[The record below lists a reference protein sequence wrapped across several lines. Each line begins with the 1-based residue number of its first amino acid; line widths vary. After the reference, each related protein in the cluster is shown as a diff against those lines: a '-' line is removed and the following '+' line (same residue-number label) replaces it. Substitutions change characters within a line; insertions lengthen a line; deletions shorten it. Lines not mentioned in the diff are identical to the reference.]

1 MASRQPQQP
10 GLQQLDVTSLKA
22 VLAEWRANLLP
33 SRFEKAQQPDPQAIQ
48 LGLRSLT
55 GIHWLELSWQPDA
68 ARLHRIDPPPRQ
80 GDGSTLAQ
88 QLQHGLR
95 GLALVA
101 IEQPGWERVVKLA
114 FARRPA
120 EPPERWLVAELM
132 GRHSNLLLLDGQMR
146 VIALARQVRSQQS
159 RLRPIG
165 TGDDYINPPPLAGEP
180 PRLEE
185 SAASWRRRL
194 SLLPLPL
201 AQALLGAYQGVS
213 PALVAQLLPADW
225 QQLPV
230 GALSD
235 DQWQLLWRNW
245 RHWLEAVAAERFR
258 WQPQGPGYRCWSPV
272 LASDGPSSDG
282 PSTQGVHP
290 QGPEPVDGDGN
301 LHSSGNLPSNSY
313 SQGTGLG
320 LEAAGRAAAA
330 ARGTVWPLNQAIAHY
345 YQLRLDSRRLEQQR
359 QQLQHRLEQAA
370 EREGHQASE
379 QQGLLAAT
387 RGSQDLQTQADELL
401 SQRQPS
407 RACIHSAQALYKRAR
422 KLRRAVAAIEERLEL
437 HRQRQEAIEASL
449 IYLEQAD
456 DLEQLQ
462 GLAQDSAVLLGL
474 GRRQAPGAGSRRE
487 QRGVPRPLE
496 LQTPDGLMLQVGRNH
511 RQNEWISLRQA
522 RRGDLWFHAQE
533 LPGSHVVLKSS
544 AQVASDADLQWAAD
558 LAAHFSRGR
567 GNSRVPVVMVPTDD
581 LQRIPA
587 AVPGTVSHRGGSVL
601 WGRPQRADALLA
613 SVPSLKPAS
622 GR

>member
-1 MASRQPQQP
+1 MASRQPLQP
-10 GLQQLDVTSLKA
+10 ASRQCPQPPLESAGRQPPQLPLQQLDVTGLKA
-22 VLAEWRANLLP
+22 VLTEWRANLLP

-48 LGLRSLT
+48 LGLRSLS

-132 GRHSNLLLLDGQMR
+132 GRHSNLFLLDGQRR

-165 TGDDYINPPPLAGEP
+165 TGDNYINPPPLAGEP

-230 GALSD
+230 QSLSD
-235 DQWQLLWRNW
+235 DQWQLIWRNW
-245 RHWLEAVAAERFR
+245 RHWLEAVAAERFC
-258 WQPQGPGYRCWSPV
+258 WQPQGPGYRCWSAGQATV
-272 LASDGPSSDG
+272 GPS
-282 PSTQGVHP
+282 PQGAHR
-290 QGPEPVDGDGN
+290 QGPEPG
-301 LHSSGNLPSNSY
+301 S
-313 SQGTGLG
+313 
-320 LEAAGRAAAA
+320 EAAARAAAA
-330 ARGTVWPLNQAIAHY
+330 ARGPVWPLNQAIAHY
-345 YQLRLDSRRLEQQR
+345 YQLRLDSRRFEQQR
-359 QQLQHRLEQAA
+359 QQLRHRLEQAA
-370 EREGHQASE
+370 ERERHQASE

-387 RGSQDLQTQADELL
+387 RGSQELQSQADELL

-407 RACIHSAQALYKRAR
+407 RACIDSAQALYKRAR
-422 KLRRAVAAIEERLEL
+422 KLRRAVAAIEERLAL
-437 HRQRQEAIEASL
+437 HRQRLEAIEASL
-449 IYLEQAD
+449 TYLEQAD

-462 GLAQDSAVLLGL
+462 GLAQDSADLLGS
-474 GRRQAPGAGSRRE
+474 GRRQGQGPGGGSRRE

-496 LQTPDGLMLQVGRNH
+496 LQTPDGLTVQVGRNH

-544 AQVASDADLQWAAD
+544 AQVPSEADLQSAAD

-567 GNSRVPVVMVPTDD
+567 GNSRVPVVMVATDD

-587 AVPGTVSHRGGSVL
+587 AVPGTVSHRGGTVL

-613 SVPSLKPAS
+613 AVPSLKPAS
-622 GR
+622 GP

>member
-22 VLAEWRANLLP
+22 VLTEWRANLLP

-165 TGDDYINPPPLAGEP
+165 TGDEYMIPPPLAGEP

-258 WQPQGPGYRCWSPV
+258 WQPQGPGYRCWSALP
-272 LASDGPSSDG
+272 ASDHPSSDG
-282 PSTQGVHP
+282 PSPQGVYP
-290 QGPEPVDGDGN
+290 QGPEPG
-301 LHSSGNLPSNSY
+301 
-313 SQGTGLG
+313 
-320 LEAAGRAAAA
+320 AAETVAVA

-359 QQLQHRLEQAA
+359 QQLRHRLEQAA

-387 RGSQDLQTQADELL
+387 RGSQELQSQADQLL

-407 RACIHSAQALYKRAR
+407 RACIDSAQALYKRAR

-437 HRQRQEAIEASL
+437 HRQRQDAIEASL

-456 DLEQLQ
+456 DLEQLR
-462 GLAQDSAVLLGL
+462 GLAQDSAALLGL
-474 GRRQAPGAGSRRE
+474 GRRQGQGPGGGSRRE

-496 LQTPDGLMLQVGRNH
+496 LQTPDGLTVQVGRNH

-544 AQVASDADLQWAAD
+544 ARVASDADLQWAAD

-587 AVPGTVSHRGGSVL
+587 AVPGTVSHRGGTVL

-613 SVPSLKPAS
+613 AVPSLKPAS
-622 GR
+622 GP

>member
-22 VLAEWRANLLP
+22 VLTEWRANLLP

-185 SAASWRRRL
+185 SAASWRRRI

-258 WQPQGPGYRCWSPV
+258 WQPQGPGYRCWLAV
-272 LASDGPSSDG
+272 LASDGQEP
-282 PSTQGVHP
+282 QGSEP
-290 QGPEPVDGDGN
+290 QGPGPQPGA
-301 LHSSGNLPSNSY
+301 
-313 SQGTGLG
+313 
-320 LEAAGRAAAA
+320 EAAGRAALA
-330 ARGTVWPLNQAIAHY
+330 ARGLVWPLNQAIADY
-345 YQLRLDSRRLEQQR
+345 YHLRLDSRRLEQQR

-387 RGSQDLQTQADELL
+387 RGSQDLQTQADHLL

-407 RACIHSAQALYKRAR
+407 RACIDSAQALYKRAR

-437 HRQRQEAIEASL
+437 HRQRLEAIEASL

-462 GLAQDSAVLLGL
+462 GLAQDSAALLGL

-496 LQTPDGLMLQVGRNH
+496 LQTPDGLIVQVGRNH

-544 AQVASDADLQWAAD
+544 ARVASETDLQWAAD

-622 GR
+622 GP

>member
-1 MASRQPQQP
+1 
-10 GLQQLDVTSLKA
+10 
-22 VLAEWRANLLP
+22 
-33 SRFEKAQQPDPQAIQ
+33 
-48 LGLRSLT
+48 
-55 GIHWLELSWQPDA
+55 
-68 ARLHRIDPPPRQ
+68 
-80 GDGSTLAQ
+80 LAQ

-132 GRHSNLLLLDGQMR
+132 GRHSNLLLLDGQRR

-185 SAASWRRRL
+185 SAASWRRRI

-230 GALSD
+230 DSLSD

-245 RHWLEAVAAERFR
+245 RHWLEAVAAERFH
-258 WQPQGPGYRCWSPV
+258 WQPQGPGYRCWSAV
-272 LASDGPSSDG
+272 LASDG

-290 QGPEPVDGDGN
+290 QGPEPGPGA
-301 LHSSGNLPSNSY
+301 
-313 SQGTGLG
+313 
-320 LEAAGRAAAA
+320 EAVRSAAVA

-359 QQLQHRLEQAA
+359 QQLRHRLEQAA

-387 RGSQDLQTQADELL
+387 RGSQDLQSQADELL

-407 RACIHSAQALYKRAR
+407 RACIDSAQALYKRAR

-437 HRQRQEAIEASL
+437 HRQRREAIEASL

-462 GLAQDSAVLLGL
+462 GLAQDSAELLGL
-474 GRRQAPGAGSRRE
+474 GRRPAPGAGSRRE

-622 GR
+622 GP

>member
-1 MASRQPQQP
+1 M
-10 GLQQLDVTSLKA
+10 
-22 VLAEWRANLLP
+22 
-33 SRFEKAQQPDPQAIQ
+33 
-48 LGLRSLT
+48 
-55 GIHWLELSWQPDA
+55 
-68 ARLHRIDPPPRQ
+68 
-80 GDGSTLAQ
+80 
-88 QLQHGLR
+88 
-95 GLALVA
+95 
-101 IEQPGWERVVKLA
+101 
-114 FARRPA
+114 
-120 EPPERWLVAELM
+120 
-132 GRHSNLLLLDGQMR
+132 
-146 VIALARQVRSQQS
+146 
-159 RLRPIG
+159 
-165 TGDDYINPPPLAGEP
+165 
-180 PRLEE
+180 
-185 SAASWRRRL
+185 
-194 SLLPLPL
+194 
-201 AQALLGAYQGVS
+201 
-213 PALVAQLLPADW
+213 
-225 QQLPV
+225 
-230 GALSD
+230 
-235 DQWQLLWRNW
+235 
-245 RHWLEAVAAERFR
+245 
-258 WQPQGPGYRCWSPV
+258 
-272 LASDGPSSDG
+272 
-282 PSTQGVHP
+282 
-290 QGPEPVDGDGN
+290 
-301 LHSSGNLPSNSY
+301 
-313 SQGTGLG
+313 
-320 LEAAGRAAAA
+320 
-330 ARGTVWPLNQAIAHY
+330 
-345 YQLRLDSRRLEQQR
+345 EQQR

-407 RACIHSAQALYKRAR
+407 RACIDSAQALYKRAR

-462 GLAQDSAVLLGL
+462 GLAQDSAALLGL

-496 LQTPDGLMLQVGRNH
+496 LQTPDGLIVQVGRNH

>member
-1 MASRQPQQP
+1 
-10 GLQQLDVTSLKA
+10 V
-22 VLAEWRANLLP
+22 
-33 SRFEKAQQPDPQAIQ
+33 
-48 LGLRSLT
+48 
-55 GIHWLELSWQPDA
+55 
-68 ARLHRIDPPPRQ
+68 
-80 GDGSTLAQ
+80 
-88 QLQHGLR
+88 
-95 GLALVA
+95 
-101 IEQPGWERVVKLA
+101 
-114 FARRPA
+114 
-120 EPPERWLVAELM
+120 
-132 GRHSNLLLLDGQMR
+132 
-146 VIALARQVRSQQS
+146 
-159 RLRPIG
+159 
-165 TGDDYINPPPLAGEP
+165 
-180 PRLEE
+180 
-185 SAASWRRRL
+185 
-194 SLLPLPL
+194 
-201 AQALLGAYQGVS
+201 
-213 PALVAQLLPADW
+213 
-225 QQLPV
+225 
-230 GALSD
+230 
-235 DQWQLLWRNW
+235 
-245 RHWLEAVAAERFR
+245 
-258 WQPQGPGYRCWSPV
+258 
-272 LASDGPSSDG
+272 
-282 PSTQGVHP
+282 
-290 QGPEPVDGDGN
+290 
-301 LHSSGNLPSNSY
+301 
-313 SQGTGLG
+313 
-320 LEAAGRAAAA
+320 A
-330 ARGTVWPLNQAIAHY
+330 ARGTVWPLNQAIASY

-359 QQLQHRLEQAA
+359 QQLRHRLEQAA
-370 EREGHQASE
+370 EREGHQASD
-379 QQGLLAAT
+379 QQGLLVAT

-407 RACIHSAQALYKRAR
+407 RACIDSAQALYKRAR

-462 GLAQDSAVLLGL
+462 GLAQDSAALLGL

-496 LQTPDGLMLQVGRNH
+496 LQTPDGLIVQVGRNH

>member
-1 MASRQPQQP
+1 MASRQPLQP
-10 GLQQLDVTSLKA
+10 ASRQCPQPPLESAGRQPPPLPLQQLDVTGLKA
-22 VLAEWRANLLP
+22 VLTEWRANLLP

-48 LGLRSLT
+48 LGLRSLS

-132 GRHSNLLLLDGQMR
+132 GRHSNLFLLDGQRR

-185 SAASWRRRL
+185 GAASWRRRL

-230 GALSD
+230 QSLSD
-235 DQWQLLWRNW
+235 GQWQLIWRNW
-245 RHWLEAVAAERFR
+245 RHWLEAVAAERFC
-258 WQPQGPGYRCWSPV
+258 WQPRGPGYRCWSAGQATV
-272 LASDGPSSDG
+272 GPS
-282 PSTQGVHP
+282 PQGAHR
-290 QGPEPVDGDGN
+290 QGPEP
-301 LHSSGNLPSNSY
+301 
-313 SQGTGLG
+313 G
-320 LEAAGRAAAA
+320 LEAAARAAAA
-330 ARGTVWPLNQAIAHY
+330 ATGPVWPLNQAIAHY

-359 QQLQHRLEQAA
+359 QQLRHRLEQAA
-370 EREGHQASE
+370 ERERHQASE

-387 RGSQDLQTQADELL
+387 RGSQELQSQADELL

-407 RACIHSAQALYKRAR
+407 RACIDSAQALYKRAR
-422 KLRRAVAAIEERLEL
+422 KLRRAVAAIEERLAL
-437 HRQRQEAIEASL
+437 HRQRLEAIEASL

-462 GLAQDSAVLLGL
+462 GLAQDSADLLGS
-474 GRRQAPGAGSRRE
+474 GRRQGPGGGSRRE

-496 LQTPDGLMLQVGRNH
+496 LQTPDGLTVQVGRNH

-544 AQVASDADLQWAAD
+544 AQVPSEADLQSAAD

-567 GNSRVPVVMVPTDD
+567 GNSRVPVVMVSTDD

-587 AVPGTVSHRGGSVL
+587 AVPGTVSHRGGTVL

-613 SVPSLKPAS
+613 AVPSLKPAS
-622 GR
+622 GP

>member
-22 VLAEWRANLLP
+22 VLTEWRANLLP

-132 GRHSNLLLLDGQMR
+132 GRHSNLLLLDGQRR

-201 AQALLGAYQGVS
+201 PQALLGAYQGVS

-230 GALSD
+230 GTLSD

-245 RHWLEAVAAERFR
+245 RHWLEAVAAERFH
-258 WQPQGPGYRCWSPV
+258 WQPQGPGYRCWSADT
-272 LASDGPSSDG
+272 ASDDPSSDG
-282 PSTQGVHP
+282 QGAQGVHP
-290 QGPEPVDGDGN
+290 QGPGP
-301 LHSSGNLPSNSY
+301 
-313 SQGTGLG
+313 QQG

-330 ARGTVWPLNQAIAHY
+330 ARGTVWPLNQAIADY

-359 QQLQHRLEQAA
+359 QQLRHRLEQAA

-407 RACIHSAQALYKRAR
+407 RACIDSAQALYKRAR

-462 GLAQDSAVLLGL
+462 GLAQDSAALLGL

-581 LQRIPA
+581 LQRIAA

-613 SVPSLKPAS
+613 SVPSLKLAS

>member
-22 VLAEWRANLLP
+22 VLTEWRVNLLP

-88 QLQHGLR
+88 QLHYGLR

-120 EPPERWLVAELM
+120 EPAERWLVAELM
-132 GRHSNLLLLDGQMR
+132 GRHSNLLLLDGQRR

-185 SAASWRRRL
+185 TAASWRRRL

-230 GALSD
+230 DSLSD

-245 RHWLEAVAAERFR
+245 RHWLEAVAAERFC
-258 WQPQGPGYRCWSPV
+258 WQPQGPGYRCWSAVP
-272 LASDGPSSDG
+272 ASDGPSA
-282 PSTQGVHP
+282 QGVP
-290 QGPEPVDGDGN
+290 
-301 LHSSGNLPSNSY
+301 

-320 LEAAGRAAAA
+320 LEAAGRGAAA
-330 ARGTVWPLNQAIAHY
+330 ARGPAWPLNQAIAHY

-359 QQLQHRLEQAA
+359 QQLRHRLEQAA

-407 RACIHSAQALYKRAR
+407 RACIDSAQALYKRAR

-437 HRQRQEAIEASL
+437 HRQRQEAIETSL

-462 GLAQDSAVLLGL
+462 GLAQDSAALLGL

-622 GR
+622 GP

>member
-22 VLAEWRANLLP
+22 VLTEWRANLLP

-213 PALVAQLLPADW
+213 PALVAHLLPADL

-235 DQWQLLWRNW
+235 DQWQLFWRNW
-245 RHWLEAVAAERFR
+245 RHWLEAVAAERFQ
-258 WQPQGPGYRCWSPV
+258 WQPQGPGYRCWSAV
-272 LASDGPSSDG
+272 LASDGLSSDGPSSDG
-282 PSTQGVHP
+282 PSPQGVHQP
-290 QGPEPVDGDGN
+290 G
-301 LHSSGNLPSNSY
+301 
-313 SQGTGLG
+313 
-320 LEAAGRAAAA
+320 AAGRAAVA
-330 ARGTVWPLNQAIAHY
+330 ARGTVWPLNQAIASY

-359 QQLQHRLEQAA
+359 QQLRHRLEQAA

-387 RGSQDLQTQADELL
+387 RGSQDLQTQADQLL

-407 RACIHSAQALYKRAR
+407 RACIDSAQALYKRAR
-422 KLRRAVAAIEERLEL
+422 KLRRAVAVIEERLEL
-437 HRQRQEAIEASL
+437 HRQRREAIEASL

-456 DLEQLQ
+456 DLEQLR
-462 GLAQDSAVLLGL
+462 GLAQDSAALLGL
-474 GRRQAPGAGSRRE
+474 GRRQAPGAGGRRE

-496 LQTPDGLMLQVGRNH
+496 LQTPDGLIVQVGRNH

-544 AQVASDADLQWAAD
+544 ARVASDADLQWAAD

-587 AVPGTVSHRGGSVL
+587 AVPGTVSHRGGTVL
-601 WGRPQRADALLA
+601 WGLPQRADALLA
-613 SVPSLKPAS
+613 AVPSLKPAS

>member
-22 VLAEWRANLLP
+22 VLAEWRSNLLP

-132 GRHSNLLLLDGQMR
+132 GRHSNLLLLDGQRR

-225 QQLPV
+225 QHLPV

-245 RHWLEAVAAERFR
+245 RHWLEAVAAERFH
-258 WQPQGPGYRCWSPV
+258 WQPQGPGYRCWSAVP
-272 LASDGPSSDG
+272 ASGGPSSDG
-282 PSTQGVHP
+282 PSSQGVHP
-290 QGPEPVDGDGN
+290 QGPGPEPGA
-301 LHSSGNLPSNSY
+301 
-313 SQGTGLG
+313 
-320 LEAAGRAAAA
+320 EAAGRAAVA

-359 QQLQHRLEQAA
+359 QQLRHRLEQAA

-387 RGSQDLQTQADELL
+387 RGSQDLQTQADQLL

-407 RACIHSAQALYKRAR
+407 RACIDSAQALYKRAR

-462 GLAQDSAVLLGL
+462 GLAQDSTALLGL

-496 LQTPDGLMLQVGRNH
+496 LQTPDGLVLQVGRNH

-622 GR
+622 GP

>member
-1 MASRQPQQP
+1 MASRQPLQP
-10 GLQQLDVTSLKA
+10 ASRQCPQPPLESAGRQPPPLPLQQLDVTGLKA
-22 VLAEWRANLLP
+22 VLTEWRANLLP

-48 LGLRSLT
+48 LGLRSLS

-132 GRHSNLLLLDGQMR
+132 GRHSNLFLLDGQRR

-185 SAASWRRRL
+185 GAASWRRRL

-230 GALSD
+230 QSLSD
-235 DQWQLLWRNW
+235 GQWQLIWRNW
-245 RHWLEAVAAERFR
+245 RHWLEAVAAERFC
-258 WQPQGPGYRCWSPV
+258 WQPRGPGYRCWSAGQATV
-272 LASDGPSSDG
+272 GPS
-282 PSTQGVHP
+282 PQGAHR
-290 QGPEPVDGDGN
+290 QGPEPG
-301 LHSSGNLPSNSY
+301 S
-313 SQGTGLG
+313 
-320 LEAAGRAAAA
+320 EAAARAAAA
-330 ARGTVWPLNQAIAHY
+330 ATGPVWPLNQAIAHY

-359 QQLQHRLEQAA
+359 QQLRHRLEQAA
-370 EREGHQASE
+370 ERERHQASE

-387 RGSQDLQTQADELL
+387 RGSQELQSQADELL

-407 RACIHSAQALYKRAR
+407 RACIDSAQALYKRAR
-422 KLRRAVAAIEERLEL
+422 KLRRAVAAIEERLAL
-437 HRQRQEAIEASL
+437 HRQRLEAIEASL

-462 GLAQDSAVLLGL
+462 GLAQDSADLLGS
-474 GRRQAPGAGSRRE
+474 GRRQGPGGGSRRE

-496 LQTPDGLMLQVGRNH
+496 LQTPDGLTVQVGRNH

-544 AQVASDADLQWAAD
+544 AQVPSEADLQSAAD

-567 GNSRVPVVMVPTDD
+567 GNSRVPVVMVSTDD

-587 AVPGTVSHRGGSVL
+587 AVPGTVSHRGGTVL

-613 SVPSLKPAS
+613 AVPSLKPAS
-622 GR
+622 GP

>member
-22 VLAEWRANLLP
+22 VLTEWRANLLP

-185 SAASWRRRL
+185 SAASWRRRI

-230 GALSD
+230 GTLSD

-245 RHWLEAVAAERFR
+245 RHWLEAVAAERFH
-258 WQPQGPGYRCWSPV
+258 WQPQGPGYRCWSAV

-282 PSTQGVHP
+282 QAAQGVHP
-290 QGPEPVDGDGN
+290 QGPGPG
-301 LHSSGNLPSNSY
+301 P
-313 SQGTGLG
+313 
-320 LEAAGRAAAA
+320 EAEAVGSAAAA
-330 ARGTVWPLNQAIAHY
+330 ARGMVWPLNQAIARY

-359 QQLQHRLEQAA
+359 QQLRHRLEQAA

-387 RGSQDLQTQADELL
+387 QGSQDLQTQADELL

-407 RACIHSAQALYKRAR
+407 RACIDSAQALYKRAR

-462 GLAQDSAVLLGL
+462 GLAQDSAALLGL

-581 LQRIPA
+581 LQRIAA

-613 SVPSLKPAS
+613 SVPSLKLAS

>member
-1 MASRQPQQP
+1 MASRQPLQPPPQSAARQPQQP
-10 GLQQLDVTSLKA
+10 GMQQLDVTSLKA
-22 VLAEWRANLLP
+22 VLTEWRANLLP
-33 SRFEKAQQPDPQAIQ
+33 SRFAKAQQPDPQAIQ
-48 LGLRSLT
+48 LGLRSLS

-80 GDGSTLAQ
+80 GDGSTFAQ

-101 IEQPGWERVVKLA
+101 IDQPGWERVVKLA

-120 EPPERWLVAELM
+120 EPAERWLVAELM

-201 AQALLGAYQGVS
+201 VQALLGAYQGVS

-230 GALSD
+230 DSLSD
-235 DQWQLLWRNW
+235 DQWLLLWRNW

-258 WQPQGPGYRCWSPV
+258 WQPPGPGYRCWSAGP
-272 LASDGPSSDG
+272 ASDGPSPQSAD
-282 PSTQGVHP
+282 P
-290 QGPEPVDGDGN
+290 QG
-301 LHSSGNLPSNSY
+301 
-313 SQGTGLG
+313 QGLG
-320 LEAAGRAAAA
+320 LEAAGRGAAA
-330 ARGTVWPLNQAIAHY
+330 ARGPAWPLNQEIAHY

-359 QQLQHRLEQAA
+359 QQLRHRLEQAA

-407 RACIHSAQALYKRAR
+407 RACIDSAQALYKRAR

-437 HRQRQEAIEASL
+437 HRQRREAIEASL

-462 GLAQDSAVLLGL
+462 GLAQDSAALLGL

-496 LQTPDGLMLQVGRNH
+496 LQTPGGLMLQVGRNH

-587 AVPGTVSHRGGSVL
+587 AVPGTVSHRGGSIL

>member
-22 VLAEWRANLLP
+22 VLTEWRANLLP

-132 GRHSNLLLLDGQMR
+132 GRHSNLLLLDGQRR

-185 SAASWRRRL
+185 SAASWRRRI

-230 GALSD
+230 GTLSD

-245 RHWLEAVAAERFR
+245 RHWLEAVAAERFH
-258 WQPQGPGYRCWSPV
+258 WQPQGPGYRCWSAV

-282 PSTQGVHP
+282 QAAQGVHP
-290 QGPEPVDGDGN
+290 QGPGPG
-301 LHSSGNLPSNSY
+301 P
-313 SQGTGLG
+313 
-320 LEAAGRAAAA
+320 EAEAVGSAAAA
-330 ARGTVWPLNQAIAHY
+330 ARGMVWPLNQAIARY

-359 QQLQHRLEQAA
+359 QQLRHRLEQAA

-407 RACIHSAQALYKRAR
+407 RACIDSAQALYKRAR

-437 HRQRQEAIEASL
+437 HRQRREAIEASL

-462 GLAQDSAVLLGL
+462 GLAQDSAALLGL

-581 LQRIPA
+581 LQRIAA

>member
-22 VLAEWRANLLP
+22 VLVEWRANLLP

-120 EPPERWLVAELM
+120 EAPERWLVAELM

-225 QQLPV
+225 QQVPV

-245 RHWLEAVAAERFR
+245 RHWLEAVAAERFQ
-258 WQPQGPGYRCWSPV
+258 WQPQGPGYRCWSALP
-272 LASDGPSSDG
+272 ASDHPSSDG
-282 PSTQGVHP
+282 PSPQGVHQP
-290 QGPEPVDGDGN
+290 G
-301 LHSSGNLPSNSY
+301 
-313 SQGTGLG
+313 
-320 LEAAGRAAAA
+320 AADTAAVA
-330 ARGTVWPLNQAIAHY
+330 ARGTVWPLNQAIADY

-359 QQLQHRLEQAA
+359 QQLRHRLEQAG

-387 RGSQDLQTQADELL
+387 RGSQDLQTQADQLL

-407 RACIHSAQALYKRAR
+407 RACIDSAQALYKRAR

-437 HRQRQEAIEASL
+437 HRQRREAIEASL

-456 DLEQLQ
+456 DLEQLR
-462 GLAQDSAVLLGL
+462 GLAQDSAALLGL
-474 GRRQAPGAGSRRE
+474 GRRQAPGAGGRRE

-496 LQTPDGLMLQVGRNH
+496 LQTPDGLTVQVGRNH

-544 AQVASDADLQWAAD
+544 ARVASDADLQWAAD

-587 AVPGTVSHRGGSVL
+587 AVPGTVSHRGGTVL
-601 WGRPQRADALLA
+601 WGLPQRADALLA
-613 SVPSLKPAS
+613 AVPSLKPAS

>member
-22 VLAEWRANLLP
+22 VLTEWRANLLP

-120 EPPERWLVAELM
+120 EPAERWLVAELM
-132 GRHSNLLLLDGQMR
+132 GRHSNLLLLDGQRR

-235 DQWQLLWRNW
+235 GQWQLLWRNW
-245 RHWLEAVAAERFR
+245 RHWLEAVAAERFC
-258 WQPQGPGYRCWSPV
+258 WQPQGPGYRCWSALP
-272 LASDGPSSDG
+272 ASDGPS
-282 PSTQGVHP
+282 PQGVHR
-290 QGPEPVDGDGN
+290 QGPGPE
-301 LHSSGNLPSNSY
+301 
-313 SQGTGLG
+313 QG
-320 LEAAGRAAAA
+320 LEAAGRGAAAA
-330 ARGTVWPLNQAIAHY
+330 GGPVWPLNQAIARY

-359 QQLQHRLEQAA
+359 QQLRHRLEQAA

-387 RGSQDLQTQADELL
+387 RGSKELQSQADELL

-407 RACIHSAQALYKRAR
+407 RTCIDSAQALYKRAR

-437 HRQRQEAIEASL
+437 HRQRLEAIEASL

-462 GLAQDSAVLLGL
+462 GLAQDSAALLGL

-496 LQTPDGLMLQVGRNH
+496 LQTPDGLIVQVGRNH

-544 AQVASDADLQWAAD
+544 ARVASETDLQWAAD

-601 WGRPQRADALLA
+601 WGRPQRADALLV

>member
-22 VLAEWRANLLP
+22 VLTEWRANLLP

-185 SAASWRRRL
+185 SAASWRRRI

-230 GALSD
+230 GTLSD

-245 RHWLEAVAAERFR
+245 RHWLEAVAAERFH

-290 QGPEPVDGDGN
+290 QGPEP
-301 LHSSGNLPSNSY
+301 
-313 SQGTGLG
+313 QQG
-320 LEAAGRAAAA
+320 LEVAGRAAAA

-345 YQLRLDSRRLEQQR
+345 SQLRLDSRRLEQQR
-359 QQLQHRLEQAA
+359 QQLRHRLEQAA

-407 RACIHSAQALYKRAR
+407 RACIDSAQALYKRAR

-437 HRQRQEAIEASL
+437 HRQRREAIEASL

-462 GLAQDSAVLLGL
+462 GLAQDSAALLGL

-581 LQRIPA
+581 LQRIAA

>member
-1 MASRQPQQP
+1 MQ
-10 GLQQLDVTSLKA
+10 
-22 VLAEWRANLLP
+22 
-33 SRFEKAQQPDPQAIQ
+33 
-48 LGLRSLT
+48 
-55 GIHWLELSWQPDA
+55 
-68 ARLHRIDPPPRQ
+68 
-80 GDGSTLAQ
+80 
-88 QLQHGLR
+88 
-95 GLALVA
+95 
-101 IEQPGWERVVKLA
+101 
-114 FARRPA
+114 
-120 EPPERWLVAELM
+120 
-132 GRHSNLLLLDGQMR
+132 
-146 VIALARQVRSQQS
+146 
-159 RLRPIG
+159 
-165 TGDDYINPPPLAGEP
+165 
-180 PRLEE
+180 RLEE
-185 SAASWRRRL
+185 SAASWRRRI

-245 RHWLEAVAAERFR
+245 RHWLEAVAAERFH
-258 WQPQGPGYRCWSPV
+258 WQPQGPGYRCWSAV

-282 PSTQGVHP
+282 QAAQGVHP
-290 QGPEPVDGDGN
+290 QGPGPG
-301 LHSSGNLPSNSY
+301 P
-313 SQGTGLG
+313 
-320 LEAAGRAAAA
+320 EAEAVGSAAAA
-330 ARGTVWPLNQAIAHY
+330 ARGMVWPLNQAIARY

-359 QQLQHRLEQAA
+359 QQLRHRLEQAA

-407 RACIHSAQALYKRAR
+407 RACIDSAQALYKRAR

-462 GLAQDSAVLLGL
+462 GLAQDSAALLGL

-622 GR
+622 GP

>member
-22 VLAEWRANLLP
+22 VLVEWRANLLP

-258 WQPQGPGYRCWSPV
+258 WQPQGPGYRCWSALP
-272 LASDGPSSDG
+272 ASDHPSSDG
-282 PSTQGVHP
+282 PSPQGVYP
-290 QGPEPVDGDGN
+290 QGPEPG
-301 LHSSGNLPSNSY
+301 
-313 SQGTGLG
+313 
-320 LEAAGRAAAA
+320 AAETVAVA
-330 ARGTVWPLNQAIAHY
+330 ARGTVWPLNQAIADY

-359 QQLQHRLEQAA
+359 QQLRHRLEQAA

-407 RACIHSAQALYKRAR
+407 RACIDSAQALYKRAR

-462 GLAQDSAVLLGL
+462 GLAQDSAALLGL

-496 LQTPDGLMLQVGRNH
+496 LQTPDGLIVQVGRNH

-544 AQVASDADLQWAAD
+544 ARVASDADLQWAAD

-587 AVPGTVSHRGGSVL
+587 AVPGTVSHRGGTVL
-601 WGRPQRADALLA
+601 WGLPQRADALLA
-613 SVPSLKPAS
+613 AVPSLKPAS

>member
-22 VLAEWRANLLP
+22 VLTEWRANLLP

-132 GRHSNLLLLDGQMR
+132 GRHSNLLLLDGQRR

-185 SAASWRRRL
+185 SAASWRRRI

-230 GALSD
+230 GTLSD

-245 RHWLEAVAAERFR
+245 RHWLEAVAAERFH
-258 WQPQGPGYRCWSPV
+258 WQPQGPGYRCWSAV

-282 PSTQGVHP
+282 QAAQGVHP
-290 QGPEPVDGDGN
+290 QGPGPG
-301 LHSSGNLPSNSY
+301 P
-313 SQGTGLG
+313 
-320 LEAAGRAAAA
+320 EAEAVGSAAAA
-330 ARGTVWPLNQAIAHY
+330 ARGMVWPLNQAIARY

-359 QQLQHRLEQAA
+359 QQLRHRLEQAA

-407 RACIHSAQALYKRAR
+407 RACIDSAQALYKRAR

-462 GLAQDSAVLLGL
+462 GLAQDSAALLGL

-581 LQRIPA
+581 LQRIAA

>member
-22 VLAEWRANLLP
+22 VLTEWRANLLP

-132 GRHSNLLLLDGQMR
+132 GRHSNLLLLDGQRR

-245 RHWLEAVAAERFR
+245 RHWLESVAAERFR
-258 WQPQGPGYRCWSPV
+258 WRPQGPGYRCWSAV

-282 PSTQGVHP
+282 PSSQGVHP
-290 QGPEPVDGDGN
+290 QGPEP
-301 LHSSGNLPSNSY
+301 
-313 SQGTGLG
+313 QQG
-320 LEAAGRAAAA
+320 LEAVGRATAA
-330 ARGTVWPLNQAIAHY
+330 ARGTVWPLNQAIANY

-387 RGSQDLQTQADELL
+387 QGSQDLQTQADELL

-407 RACIHSAQALYKRAR
+407 RACIDSAQALYKRAR

-437 HRQRQEAIEASL
+437 HRQRREAIEASL

-462 GLAQDSAVLLGL
+462 GLAQDSASLLGL

-622 GR
+622 GP